1 MTGATTRLRILG
13 TSDLHMHLTGYDYS
27 AERSDPAIGLA
38 RVATLIR
45 AARDEAAQTGALVL
59 LFDNGDGMQGTPP
72 GDLAAVP
79 EAGPHPLMQAF
90 AQLGY
95 DALGLGNHDFDFGLE
110 ALERA
115 LAAAPCPVLCANL
128 RPDGDPLPAPLRPH
142 AVLQRSLPDGRMLR
156 IGVLSVL
163 PPQTGI
169 WNRHLLAG
177 RVRFDDMASTAAREV
192 AALRQQGCD
201 LVIALAHTGPNPD
214 PDAAAAPGAE
224 YALRAIAALP
234 GIDAVLGGHTH
245 QALTGDGPGA
255 PLAMPGY
262 AGSHLAVIDLDL
274 TQDEGGDWRVA
285 QAAAT
290 LRPVA
295 QRSPGG
301 QVTPLAGEDP
311 ALLRLIA
318 PVQEA
323 ARDALRAPMGR
334 TAHPLHSYFCF
345 FAPDRALALIA
356 AAQAAALRPLLTG
369 TGAEGLP
376 LLSAAAPG
384 KTGGRGGPGHYTD
397 VPAGPLHLRN
407 LGDLYPFPNALSA
420 MVLNG
425 AQILDWLEQVAGQ
438 YNRIAPGSRNDDLTD
453 PGTPGHGFDL
463 LHGITYE
470 VDLTAP
476 PRFGPEGQ
484 RLGDGS
490 RIRNAAY
497 QGRPL
502 QPDQRF
508 AVALNSYRAAGG
520 GNVAALRGVEQ
531 LPLPYRR
538 ISEALRG
545 YLTGDLPRDPLEG
558 APPPLRLSPVPGTEA
573 IVRTGPGARA
583 YLDELAGRG
592 IADEGYDAAG
602 FLKLRLPLG

>member
-1 MTGATTRLRILG
+1 MTGATTRLRLLG

-27 AERSDPAIGLA
+27 AERSDSAIGLA

-45 AARDEAAQTGALVL
+45 AARDEAEQSGALVL
-59 LFDNGDGMQGTPP
+59 LCDNGDGMQGTPP
-72 GDLAAVP
+72 GDLAAAP
-79 EAGPHPLMQAF
+79 DAGPHPLMRAY

-115 LAAAPCPVLCANL
+115 LAAAPCPVLCANI
-128 RPDGDPLPAPLRPH
+128 RPEGDPLPAPLRPH
-142 AVLQRSLPDGRMLR
+142 VVLNRTLPDGRALR

-169 WNRHLLAG
+169 WNRHLLASRIG
-177 RVRFDDMASTAAREV
+177 FDDMVAVAERET
-192 AALRQQGCD
+192 AALRQQGAD
-201 LVIALAHTGPNPD
+201 LVIALAHTGPDPD
-214 PDAAAAPGAE
+214 PDAPDDPGAE
-224 YALRAIAALP
+224 CALRPIAALP

-245 QALTGDGPGA
+245 QALTWEGPGA
-255 PLAMPGY
+255 PAAIPGY

-274 TQDEGGDWRVA
+274 ARDGDGGWHV
-285 QAAAT
+285 AAAT
-290 LRPVA
+290 AALRPVA

-323 ARDALRAPMGR
+323 ARTALCAPMGR
-334 TAHPLHSYFCF
+334 TGQPLHSYFCF

-356 AAQAAALRPLLTG
+356 AAQAAALRPLLAG
-369 TGAEGLP
+369 TEAEGLP

-420 MVLNG
+420 MVLTG

-438 YNRIAPGSRNDDLTD
+438 YSRIAPGSRDSALTD
-453 PGTPGHGFDL
+453 PGYPGHGFDL
-463 LHGITYE
+463 LHGLTYE

-476 PRFGPEGQ
+476 RRFGPEGQ
-484 RLGDGS
+484 PLGDS
-490 RIRNAAY
+490 RRIRNATF
-497 QGRPL
+497 QGQPL
-502 QPDQRF
+502 DPGQRF

-520 GNVAALRGVEQ
+520 GHVAALRGVGQ

-538 ISEALRG
+538 ISEALRQ
-545 YLTGDLPRDPLEG
+545 YLTGALPRDPLED
-558 APPPLRLSPVPGTEA
+558 APPPLRLAPIPGSEA
-573 IVRTGPGARA
+573 IARTGPGARA
-583 YLDELAGRG
+583 YLDALSARG
-592 IADEGYDAAG
+592 IVDEGLDAEG
-602 FLKLRLPLG
+602 FLRLRLPLG